1 MIKTL
6 FLFLKMLVNLKILWI
21 FYRKLLIPG
30 IIFSLLTS
38 IPAGINFETFSFG
51 FLFIFPLMHYFIY
64 ELRLKNE
71 YLFYANFGFSRISLW
86 MITVAFSIILQLISA
101 IL

>member
-1 MIKTL
+1 
-6 FLFLKMLVNLKILWI
+6 MLVTLKILWI
-21 FYRKLLIPG
+21 FYRKLLIPAVL
-30 IIFSLLTS
+30 FSLLTS

-71 YLFYANFGFSRISLW
+71 YHFYANFGFSRISLW
-86 MITVAFSIILQLISA
+86 MITVAFSIILKLISV

>member
-1 MIKTL
+1 
-6 FLFLKMLVNLKILWI
+6 MLLNLKILWI

-30 IIFSLLTS
+30 VLFSLLTS
-38 IPAGINFETFSFG
+38 IPAGIGFKNFSFG
-51 FLFIFPLMHYFIY
+51 FLLIFPLMHYFIY

-71 YLFYANFGFSRISLW
+71 YLFYANFGFSRRSLW
-86 MITVAFSIILQLISA
+86 GITIAFCAGLKFIYA

>member
-1 MIKTL
+1 
-6 FLFLKMLVNLKILWI
+6 MLVNLKILWI
-21 FYRKLLIPG
+21 FYRKLFIPG
-30 IIFSLLTS
+30 VIFSILVS
-38 IPAGINFETFSFG
+38 IPAGIDFKNFSFG
-51 FLFIFPLMHYFIY
+51 LLFIFPLMHYFIY

-86 MITVAFSIILQLISA
+86 MITVAFGITLNLISA

>member
-1 MIKTL
+1 MN
-6 FLFLKMLVNLKILWI
+6 MLVNLKILWI

-30 IIFSLLTS
+30 VIFSLLIS
-38 IPAGINFETFSFG
+38 IPTEIDFKNFSFG

-86 MITVAFSIILQLISA
+86 SLTVSFSIILQLISA

>member
-1 MIKTL
+1 M
-6 FLFLKMLVNLKILWI
+6 KMLVNLKILWI

-30 IIFSLLTS
+30 ILFSLLIS
-38 IPAGINFETFSFG
+38 IPAGINFKNFSFG

-71 YLFYANFGFSRISLW
+71 YLFYANFGLSRTSLW